1 MKEIAGAMKARRST
15 SASNRSTTTE
25 VSLETEIGRMA
36 RSAAVRIKAPSV
48 TAPLTDELHGNLR
61 ALKTKSTFICEH
73 MHAKQFAL
81 DPQLKMK
88 QLLRPADSKPKKQAR
103 PKVKVVPRYRDDPR
117 YFT

>member
-88 QLLRPADSKPKKQAR
+88 QLLR
-103 PKVKVVPRYRDDPR
+103 YI
-117 YFT
+117 